1 MPPPTIHRFMRR
13 KGKRTHA
20 NFSKMVNLKKN
31 LIVKDYSCNKNKT
44 LKNLKIQVG
53 FLKVETKLK
62 SFDLIFKNWARD
74 Y

>member
-1 MPPPTIHRFMRR
+1 MVRTEVYSQRST
-13 KGKRTHA
+13 GKRTHA
-20 NFSKMVNLKKN
+20 NSSKMVNLKKN
-31 LIVKDYSCNKNKT
+31 LNEKDYSCNKNKT
-44 LKNLKIQVG
+44 LKNLEIQVG

>member
-1 MPPPTIHRFMRR
+1 
-13 KGKRTHA
+13 
-20 NFSKMVNLKKN
+20 MVNLKKN
-31 LIVKDYSCNKNKT
+31 LNEKDYSCNKNKT

>member
-1 MPPPTIHRFMRR
+1 MVRTEVYSQ
-13 KGKRTHA
+13 RTHA
-20 NFSKMVNLKKN
+20 NSSKMINLKKN
-31 LIVKDYSCNKNKT
+31 LNEKDYSCNKNKT

>member
-1 MPPPTIHRFMRR
+1 MNAICFA
-13 KGKRTHA
+13 G
-20 NFSKMVNLKKN
+20 F
-31 LIVKDYSCNKNKT
+31 YSCNKNKT
-44 LKNLKIQVG
+44 LKNLEIQVG

>member
-1 MPPPTIHRFMRR
+1 
-13 KGKRTHA
+13 
-20 NFSKMVNLKKN
+20 MVNLKKN

-44 LKNLKIQVG
+44 LKNWKIQVG